1 MVDPKDE
8 DGPNSTWLDAG
19 SEEVQVMVAPLVV
32 GVDEGGDVE
41 GGWGV
46 D

>member
-1 MVDPKDE
+1 MK

-32 GVDEGGDVE
+32 GVDEREVMLREAGE
-41 GGWGV
+41 
-46 D
+46 

>member
-32 GVDEGGDVE
+32 GVDEREVMLREAGE
-41 GGWGV
+41 
-46 D
+46 